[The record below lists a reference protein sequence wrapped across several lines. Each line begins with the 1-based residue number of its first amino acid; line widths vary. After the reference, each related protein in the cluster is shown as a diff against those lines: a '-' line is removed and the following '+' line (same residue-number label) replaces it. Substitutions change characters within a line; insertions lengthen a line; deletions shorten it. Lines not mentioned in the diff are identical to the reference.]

1 MDNEIWWRQN
11 YRVQLEI
18 SLGMA
23 RSLMASHEPNTKVYV
38 MAYHLKEKTQKQI
51 DMHDEYYPYDIS
63 EVK

>member
-1 MDNEIWWRQN
+1 
-11 YRVQLEI
+11 
-18 SLGMA
+18 
-23 RSLMASHEPNTKVYV
+23 MASHEPNTKIYV